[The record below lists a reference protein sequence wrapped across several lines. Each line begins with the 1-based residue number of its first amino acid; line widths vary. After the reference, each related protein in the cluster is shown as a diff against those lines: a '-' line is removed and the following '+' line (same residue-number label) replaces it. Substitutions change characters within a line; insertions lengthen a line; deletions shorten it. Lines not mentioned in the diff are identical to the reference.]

1 MSDREKIIKG
11 LVSCNSASCQKCPY
25 NEKKE
30 CNNKGFFYSQAIE
43 DALVLLKERG
53 WNVLTEDA
61 DGVIHGLPG
70 DDGQYIM
77 TDGKD
82 IWIDDYVDGVADG
95 IILDS
100 GRDIRELTA
109 WMYMPELPKKVRR

>member
-1 MSDREKIIKG
+1 MIDLEKVIKG
-11 LVSCNSASCQKCPY
+11 LEICSTGHCEISCPFY
-25 NEKKE
+25 NAPQ
-30 CNNKGFFYSQAIE
+30 CTRTILS
-43 DALVLLKERG
+43 DALAMLKEQE

-82 IWIDDYVDGVADG
+82 IWIDDYVNGVEDG

-100 GRDIRELTA
+100 GRDIREITA
-109 WMYMPELPKKVRR
+109 WMYTPELPKKGRR

>member
-1 MSDREKIIKG
+1 MSREETIKG
-11 LVSCNSASCQKCPY
+11 LEEFVRDFKPFCGNQTDW
-25 NEKKE
+25 
-30 CNNKGFFYSQAIE
+30 NKVYDAI
-43 DALVLLKERG
+43 ALLKERG
-53 WNVLTEDA
+53 WNVLTEDV